1 MRAYLSQLQSQSLLP
16 RLDLPFLYF
25 IANYTSSSIRV
36 SCLTFDIVSWGR
48 GLLKIMAKCQI
59 PGAGTWLGSGDAG
72 AAASYISALRP
83 TSKPTDR
90 LEKRLKRL
98 ERFS

>member
-1 MRAYLSQLQSQSLLP
+1 MRAYFSHSQSQSLLP
-16 RLDLPFLYF
+16 RLDLPFLHF
-25 IANYTSSSIRV
+25 IANNTSSSLRV
-36 SCLTFDIVSWGR
+36 SCLTFDLVSQGR
-48 GLLKIMAKCQI
+48 GLLKIMAKCQM

-83 TSKPTDR
+83 TSKRTDR

-98 ERFS
+98 EHLS